1 MLSGG
6 QHGFQ
11 STFSSSVLR
20 LKQVGWWSYGT
31 DREAE
36 AHSGGLA
43 GITQLEKR
51 QSLFTGL
58 IDS

>member
-20 LKQVGWWSYGT
+20 LRQVGWWSYGT
-31 DREAE
+31 DKEAE
-36 AHSGGLA
+36 AHDGDLA
-43 GITQLEKR
+43 GIRQLGKR

-58 IDS
+58 MDS